1 MEEIG
6 GEEEEDNVFEDN
18 TGRGEE
24 DLSDMQV
31 HQSTCTFI
39 YIRICII
46 AKTGE
51 EDIICTIL

>member
-6 GEEEEDNVFEDN
+6 GEEEEENVFEDN

-31 HQSTCTFI
+31 YFHHSTCTFI
-39 YIRICII
+39 CIRICI
-46 AKTGE
+46 
-51 EDIICTIL
+51 